1 MSVAQ
6 QLRTELGQPIRGD
19 FPILRV
25 SARGKP
31 LVYLDNAATSQKPL
45 AVIEALDSYWTE
57 ANANVHRGVHFLSE
71 RATERFETSRETV
84 RRFVNAREADE
95 IIFTKGCS
103 EGINLVATCLQR
115 HSAGVSARSTKG
127 GADPAS
133 ALPRIAAGD
142 VILVSAMEHH
152 SNIVPWQMLS
162 QQTGAIVTPIPITEV
177 GEIDLEA
184 YAQLLRD
191 NPVKVLAIVHISN
204 SIGTINPVK
213 QMAAMAHKAGAI
225 VLIDGAQAGPHWLVD
240 VQDIDADFYTLSCH
254 KIYAPTGI
262 GVLYGKRHLLE
273 ALPAYQGGGSMIR
286 TVSFEETTYAE
297 IPAKF
302 EPGTPNIAGVVG
314 LGAAIEYLEELGTRD
329 SERGISE
336 SNASNRSSS
345 PGIPSSALRV
355 PSSNSSNPTSRGP
368 LESAMQAIHQHEL
381 LLANRATQL
390 LAEIPGVNLIG
401 TAKEKAGI
409 VSFTINGVHPHDIG
423 SILDGEGI
431 AIRAGHHCCM
441 PLMTRYSIPATARAS
456 FALYNTLDEAD
467 ALAAGVR
474 KVQEMLT

>member
-1 MSVAQ
+1 MSVVQ
-6 QLRTELGQPIRGD
+6 QSRIELGQAVKGD
-19 FPILRV
+19 FPILSV

-71 RATERFETSRETV
+71 RATERFETARETV
-84 RRFVNAREADE
+84 RRFVNALEADE

-133 ALPRIAAGD
+133 PLSKIAPGD
-142 VILVSAMEHH
+142 VILVSTMEHH
-152 SNIVPWQMLS
+152 SNIVPWQMLA
-162 QQTGAIVTPIPITEV
+162 QQTGAIVKPIPVTEV

-184 YAQLLRD
+184 YEQLLRE

-213 QMAAMAHKAGAI
+213 QMVAMAHKTGALAL
-225 VLIDGAQAGPHWLVD
+225 VDGAQAGPHWLVD
-240 VQDIDADFYTLSCH
+240 VQYLDADFYTLSCH

-314 LGAAIEYLEELGTRD
+314 LGAAIEYLEELGARNA
-329 SERGISE
+329 ERGIETQE
-336 SNASNRSSS
+336 SA
-345 PGIPSSALRV
+345 IPNSDLRA
-355 PSSNSSNPTSRGP
+355 PSSNRGP
-368 LESAMQAIHQHEL
+368 IQATMNAIHEHEL
-381 LLANRATQL
+381 VLAKRATQL
-390 LAEIPGVNLIG
+390 LSEIPGVNLIG
-401 TAKEKAGI
+401 TAMEKAGI

-441 PLMTRYSIPATARAS
+441 PLMSRYGIPATARAS

-474 KVQEMLT
+474 KVKEMFT